1 MNDDDWDGEPH
12 CPQNARYTFHLVAVR
27 GYYSEQ
33 AAMSGTGQRRS
44 GSPHTCSQSERLDNG
59 VEQDHE
65 DLRTPVEHEDDVGGD
80 KPLGCGAAQAHARG
94 GAGRA
99 QQLVQQLEQQRRR
112 RAADE
117 EYGDEELRG
126 VVRVQRPRLRVE
138 TEGWCTARY
147 PALTGLARL
156 LGGGV

>member
-1 MNDDDWDGEPH
+1 MLRASQICYSHIGLQIHEVGMNDDDWDGEPH

-65 DLRTPVEHEDDVGGD
+65 DL
-80 KPLGCGAAQAHARG
+80 
-94 GAGRA
+94 
-99 QQLVQQLEQQRRR
+99 QL
-112 RAADE
+112 
-117 EYGDEELRG
+117 
-126 VVRVQRPRLRVE
+126 
-138 TEGWCTARY
+138 
-147 PALTGLARL
+147 
-156 LGGGV
+156 